1 MEFPVAFK
9 VTETFLVSKIQKLTR
24 QNFFMCWY
32 VSEYYFSFIN
42 SKLLIIRNK
51 KNIFSKLFQKK
62 VFLIN
67 R

>member
-1 MEFPVAFK
+1 
-9 VTETFLVSKIQKLTR
+9 
-24 QNFFMCWY
+24 MCWY
-32 VSEYYFSFIN
+32 GSEYYFSFIN